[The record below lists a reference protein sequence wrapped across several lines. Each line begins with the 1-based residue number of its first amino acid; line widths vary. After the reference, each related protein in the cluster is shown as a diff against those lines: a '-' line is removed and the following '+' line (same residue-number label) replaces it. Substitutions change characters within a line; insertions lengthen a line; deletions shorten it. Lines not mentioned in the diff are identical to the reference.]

1 MTPAERE
8 ILRIE
13 KQQVADF
20 NRREVNRI
28 LEQFAP
34 EFVGFSSTRHN
45 RIAGRAALGKTF
57 QQVELQIQPGDSVRR
72 LEIVDLKVHRD
83 FKVPSNRLA
92 SENAQTL
99 QWRLADAAWAE
110 TELARLPVEAQATV
124 SNPSSRARV
133 RATATTRSLNDRVG

>member
-20 NRREVNRI
+20 NHREVKNL

-57 QQVELQIQPGDSVRR
+57 QHYLRESPRLRYRIAQPRLQVFDSTAVATFYWTVELSPKRRIEGRGTHVLVKRRGRWQI
-72 LEIVDLKVHRD
+72 VHEH
-83 FKVPSNRLA
+83 F
-92 SENAQTL
+92 
-99 QWRLADAAWAE
+99 
-110 TELARLPVEAQATV
+110 
-124 SNPSSRARV
+124 SR
-133 RATATTRSLNDRVG
+133 SH